1 MLTFTENHKEIF
13 SPKMATILLFIVGLC
28 GIALFVLSQN
38 WVVLASICTAPLFIL
53 LFVYSTKYPI
63 VSFTIYAIVAY
74 FFGAI
79 DRYMNIEGIS
89 ILLDAALFY
98 TLITLILNYISH
110 TNSTI
115 HFGNIA
121 NTLTIGYLF
130 WMMFILLQ
138 LVNQGTDLQKIMTGS
153 RSWFLGI
160 PILYILA
167 SLLLDSPKRLRNAL
181 IALGIFTIVAFGKL
195 LWQKYRWFDA
205 AETAWLLEGSWRTHL
220 LSSGIRYFSLFSDAG
235 NFGAVMGMT
244 TIIYSIL
251 FVKTSS
257 RKLRYFYLV
266 IAIMGFLGMLMSG
279 TRGSIVIP
287 MGGLIL
293 YSLLCRNIKTTI
305 VTVISGIAV
314 FCFFFFTD
322 IGESNAMIRRMRTAF
337 RPTEDA
343 SFNVRLENQE
353 KIAKYLEKHP
363 MGAGIGGTILTTVW
377 EGDKYQDYSI
387 PPDSF
392 YVDIWT
398 QTGFWGLGL
407 YILFLACIT
416 LRCCYIIMF
425 RIRDPELRNTLTAL
439 LCGIFGLF
447 INGYVG
453 RGMGFQPGVSM
464 IGIFFA
470 FILNGS
476 YIEKQIMKNK

>member
-1 MLTFTENHKEIF
+1 MLTSTEKYKEIL
-13 SPKMATILLFIVGLC
+13 SPKMVTILLFIAGLC
-28 GIALFVLSQN
+28 SIAFFILSQN
-38 WVVLASICTAPLFIL
+38 WVVLASICIAPLLIL

-63 VSFTIYAIVAY
+63 ISFTIYATAAY

-79 DRYMNIEGIS
+79 DRYSNIEGIS
-89 ILLDAALFY
+89 ILLDGTLFY

-110 TNSTI
+110 TSSKI
-115 HFGNIA
+115 HFRNIV

-130 WMMFILLQ
+130 WMLFILLQ
-138 LVNQGTDLQKIMTGS
+138 LVNQGTDLQKIMTSS

-160 PILYILA
+160 PILYVLA
-167 SLLLDSPKRLRNAL
+167 SILLDTPKRLHNAL
-181 IALGIFTIVAFGKL
+181 IILGIFTIIAFGKL

-205 AETAWLLEGSWRTHL
+205 AETAWLMEGNWRTHL
-220 LSSGIRYFSLFSDAG
+220 LRSGIRYFSLFSDAG
-235 NFGAVMGMT
+235 NFGAIMGMT
-244 TIIYSIL
+244 TTIYSIL
-251 FVKTSS
+251 SAKTSFW
-257 RKLRYFYLV
+257 KLRYFYIA

-287 MGGLIL
+287 LGGLVL
-293 YSLLCRNIKTTI
+293 YCAICRNIKATI
-305 VTVISGIAV
+305 VTAISGIAI
-314 FCFFFFTD
+314 FCFFSFTE
-322 IGESNAMIRRMRTAF
+322 IGQSNAMIRRMRTAF

-353 KIAKYLEKHP
+353 KIAKYMEEHP

-377 EGDKYQDYSI
+377 EGDKYQDYAI
-387 PPDSF
+387 PPDAF

-398 QTGFWGLGL
+398 QGGPYGLGL
-407 YILFLACIT
+407 YILILSCIT

-425 RIRDPELRNTLTAL
+425 RIHDPELRNTFAAM

-447 INGYVG
+447 LNGYVG
-453 RGMGFQPGVSM
+453 RGMGFQPGVSI

-470 FILNGS
+470 FILNGP
-476 YIEKQIMKNK
+476 YIEQQITKNK